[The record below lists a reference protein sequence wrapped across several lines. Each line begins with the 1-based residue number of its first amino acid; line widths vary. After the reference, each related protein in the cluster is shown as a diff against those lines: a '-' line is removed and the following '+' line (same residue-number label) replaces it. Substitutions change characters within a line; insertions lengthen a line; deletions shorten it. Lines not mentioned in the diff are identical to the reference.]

1 MNLTDDQRRDLDE
14 GKLVR
19 WTDPESGQEYVLV
32 PREQFEKMR
41 KVIDGVTQRAGW
53 DDPQLDVYEQ
63 YRKRP

>member
-32 PREQFEKMR
+32 PRDQFEKMR

-53 DDPQLDVYEQ
+53 DDPEFDVYEQ